1 MERLSFA
8 TGRVSRWVVVAAWL
22 GVAVAVVPFAAKLPD
37 ATNDDIVLPG
47 GSQTARVYDLL
58 AERFPDGDT
67 RPVLLVYRR
76 SGGLTRED
84 RATILAEAREAAEV
98 PLAARPIPPFGPG
111 APPGL
116 VSASGEVAYTV
127 VPLVAQDVFR
137 FVPSIEALREL
148 DVAER
153 AGLERH
159 VTGYPALVA
168 DINSAVKEADV
179 TLLAAT
185 GTLVLFLLLL
195 IYRSPVLAFLPL
207 VVVGFAYVV
216 AAGIVY
222 VLADAA
228 VMRVDSTAT
237 SLLLVLMFGAG
248 TDYCLLLVARYRAE
262 LRRDE
267 DADRAVARAVPTT
280 APAMVASGATVAAA
294 LLVMLVGIFGTNR
307 SLGPVN
313 AIGIAVVLLA
323 SLTLLPALLS
333 ILGRRSFWPSEMAV
347 SARTQAYRYRNLPPP
362 FRPGRW
368 ERLGR
373 RVRERPKAWFVLAV
387 IVLGAGAA
395 GTALYEPDVDV
406 VGQFRESTDGTQG
419 YEALR
424 SGFPPGTVAPITVL
438 IERPGARVG
447 QDDVE
452 TVAERI
458 RATPGV
464 AAVVDRGRRSE
475 DGGIAELTML
485 FSDYP
490 YGDAALD
497 RVAAIR
503 DSVGRPAPELQVLL
517 GGGTAERLDF
527 REAASRDFKV
537 IAPLVLGVVL
547 LTLILLLRALVA
559 PLYLLAT
566 VIVSFAAAL
575 GSSLVVFR
583 LVFGQ
588 DTIDPALPLIVFIFL
603 VALGSDYNIFLM
615 SRVREEVDAYGTS
628 QGMVRALTATGPV
641 ITSAGI
647 ILAGTF
653 MVLAVLPVYALLEI
667 GLAVALGVLLD
678 TFLVR
683 TLLVPAIAWIVGEA
697 SWWPSRAA
705 ARRQAEGVSVASAS
719 TGRRSPSAR

>member
-22 GVAVAVVPFAAKLPD
+22 GFAAAAFPVAANLAD
-37 ATNDDIVLPG
+37 VTNDELVLPG
-47 GSQTARVYDLL
+47 GSPTARVYELL
-58 AERFPDGDT
+58 RERFPGGDT

-76 SGGLTRED
+76 PGGLTQDD
-84 RATILAEAREAAEV
+84 RALILAEAREAADV
-98 PLAARPIPPFGPG
+98 PLAAAPIPAFAPG
-111 APPGL
+111 SPPEL
-116 VSASGEVAYTV
+116 VSKSGEVAYTV

-148 DVAER
+148 DVAEKG
-153 AGLERH
+153 GLERH

-168 DINSAVKEADV
+168 DINSAVKEADI
-179 TLLAAT
+179 TLLLAT
-185 GTLVLFLLLL
+185 GALVLFLLLL

-207 VVVGFAYVV
+207 LVVGLAYVV
-216 AAGIVY
+216 AAGIVH
-222 VLADAA
+222 VLADAS
-228 VMRVDSTAT
+228 VLRVDSTAS

-267 DADRAVARAVPTT
+267 DAHQAVARAVPSS
-280 APAMVASGATVAAA
+280 APAIVASAATVVAA
-294 LLVMLVGIFGTNR
+294 LLVMLAGIFGTNR

-333 ILGRRSFWPSEMAV
+333 ILGRRSFWPSMQAV

-368 ERLGR
+368 EKLGVK
-373 RVRERPKAWFVLAV
+373 VRERPKAWLVLGL
-387 IVLGAGAA
+387 IVLGAGGA
-395 GTALYEPDVDV
+395 GTALYTPDVDV
-406 VGQFRESTDGTQG
+406 VGQFRESTDGTRG

-424 SGFPPGTVAPITVL
+424 TGFPPGTVAPVTVL
-438 IERPGARVG
+438 VERVGARIRPP
-447 QDDVE
+447 DVE
-452 TVAERI
+452 AVAAQI
-458 RATPGV
+458 RASPGV
-464 AAVVDRGRRSE
+464 EAVVDRGRRSR
-475 DGGIAELTML
+475 DGSIAELTML

-490 YGDAALD
+490 YSAAAVD

-503 DSVGRPAPELQVLL
+503 DSVRRLGPDLRVLL
-517 GGGTAERLDF
+517 GGGTAERLDY
-527 REAASRDFKV
+527 REAASRDFRV
-537 IAPLVLGVVL
+537 IAPLVLAVVL
-547 LTLILLLRALVA
+547 LTLILLLRAIVA
-559 PLYLLAT
+559 PLYLLGT
-566 VIVSFAAAL
+566 VILSFVGTL
-575 GSSLVVFR
+575 GSSLIVFR

-588 DTIDPALPLIVFIFL
+588 ETIDPALPLIVFIFL

-615 SRVREEVDAYGTS
+615 SRVREEAEKSGTN
-628 QGMVRALTATGPV
+628 QGIVRALTATGPV

-653 MVLAVLPVYALLEI
+653 LVLAVLPVYALLEI

-683 TLLVPAIAWIVGEA
+683 TLLVPAIGWIVGEA
-697 SWWPSRAA
+697 SWWP
-705 ARRQAEGVSVASAS
+705 
-719 TGRRSPSAR
+719 TSPSAERRRAGGVSLRRGA